1 MTDPISKRLDARK
14 AFLGAMRSHA
24 CGSLSRD
31 DAGTEVRLAGW
42 VARRRDHGGVAFL
55 DLRDASGVV
64 QVVVR
69 PDDTPAAAAI
79 RTEDCVRVTGTV
91 RARPPGNEN
100 PDLDTG
106 DVEVAAADIEVLAPS
121 ATPPFPLEGRAQ
133 VDENLRLQYRYLD
146 LRRPGSRLGLEI
158 RAKAN
163 ARLRR
168 VLADRGFLEV
178 ETPYLTKSTPEGA
191 RDFLVTTHLDPGKFY
206 ALPQSPQLF
215 KQLLMVAGVERYY
228 QIVRCFRDEALRAD
242 RQPEFTQLDLELSFL
257 DEEDIYRLG
266 EELMAAVWREVL
278 GVELPV
284 PFPRLT
290 HAEAL
295 RRFGTDKPD
304 LRYGMELLDLGPVFG
319 GTGVGIFARA
329 LAAGGSVLGLRV
341 DGGADLTRRRLD
353 DLTEHARS
361 RGAKGL
367 AWVAVEP
374 EGLRSPLDK
383 FLADAER
390 DGLRQVSGARPGD
403 LLLIAADRTHIAQT
417 VLGDLRVR
425 LATERGLVPKGEWRF
440 LWVTEFPMFEWDEET
455 GRWDPAHHPF
465 TAPSPKWA
473 DTFMDAPE
481 EATARAYD
489 LVLNGY
495 ELGSGS
501 IRIHRADVQRR
512 VFEALGIGPGEA
524 EERFGFFL
532 KGLAYGAPPHGG
544 FAFGLDRLYMLLAG
558 TPSIRD
564 VITFPKTQ
572 SGADPLTGAPTPVPP
587 AQLAEVHLRRIDP
600 VSAALGKRPPGP
612 APES

>member
-1 MTDPISKRLDARK
+1 VTEPLDARK
-14 AFLGAMRSHA
+14 ALLGAMRSHA
-24 CGSLSRD
+24 CGSLRVD
-31 DAGTEVRLAGW
+31 DDGAEVRLAGW
-42 VARRRDHGGVAFL
+42 VARRRDHGGVIFL

-69 PDDTPAAAAI
+69 PDEAPAAAAI
-79 RTEDCVRVTGTV
+79 RNEDCVRVAGTV
-91 RARPPGNEN
+91 RRRPAGNEN
-100 PDLDTG
+100 PELPTG
-106 DVEVAAADIEVLAPS
+106 EVEVAAADVEVLAPS
-121 ATPPFPLEGRAQ
+121 ETPPFPLEGRTDA
-133 VDENLRLQYRYLD
+133 DETLRLQYRYLD
-146 LRRPGSRLGLEI
+146 LRRPAARRGLEL
-158 RAKAN
+158 RARAN
-163 ARLRR
+163 ATLRR

-191 RDFLVTTHLDPGKFY
+191 RDFLVTTHLSPGEFY

-257 DEEDIYRLG
+257 DAEDVYALG
-266 EELMAAVWREVL
+266 EELMGAVWHDVL

-290 HAEAL
+290 HAEAM

-304 LRYGMELLDLGPVFG
+304 LRYGMELHDLGPVFG
-319 GTGVGIFARA
+319 GTGVGVFAGA
-329 LAAGGSVLGLRV
+329 LEAGGSVLALRV
-341 DGGADLTRRRLD
+341 EGGTDLTRRQLD
-353 DLTEHARS
+353 ELTTQAKA
-361 RGAKGL
+361 RGAGGL
-367 AWVAVEP
+367 AWVAVEDG
-374 EGLRSPLDK
+374 GLRSPLDK
-383 FLADAER
+383 FFTDPER
-390 DGLRQVSGARPGD
+390 EGLRQATGAGPGD
-403 LLLIAADRTHIAQT
+403 LLLVAADRTPVAQT
-417 VLGDLRVR
+417 VLGDLRAR
-425 LATERGLVPKGEWRF
+425 LAAERGLVPEGRWAF
-440 LWVTEFPMFEWDEET
+440 VWVTEFPMFEWDEQAK
-455 GRWDPAHHPF
+455 RWDPAHHPF
-465 TAPSPKWA
+465 TAPAPKWA

-512 VFEALGIGPGEA
+512 VFQALGISPEEA
-524 EERFGFFL
+524 EDRFGFFL

-544 FAFGLDRLYMLLAG
+544 FAFGLDRLYMLMAG

-587 AQLAEVHLRRIDP
+587 AQLAEVRLRPLD
-600 VSAALGKRPPGP
+600 PPGKP
-612 APES
+612 GDRG

>member
-1 MTDPISKRLDARK
+1 MVL
-14 AFLGAMRSHA
+14 LGAMRSHA
-24 CGSLSRD
+24 CGSLRAA
-31 DAGTEVRLAGW
+31 DAGAEVRLAGW

-69 PDDTPAAAAI
+69 PEQTPAAAAI
-79 RTEDCVRVTGTV
+79 RHEDCVRVSGTV
-91 RARPPGNEN
+91 RARPTGNEN
-100 PDLDTG
+100 PELPTG
-106 DVEVAAADIEVLAPS
+106 EVEVAAAEVEVLAPS
-121 ATPPFPLEGRAQ
+121 ETPPFPLEGRTDA
-133 VDENLRLQYRYLD
+133 DENLRLQYRYLD
-146 LRRPGSRLGLEI
+146 LRRPAARRGLEL
-158 RAKAN
+158 RARAN
-163 ARLRR
+163 ATLRR

-191 RDFLVTTHLDPGKFY
+191 RDFLVTTHLAPGQFY

-257 DEEDIYRLG
+257 DEEDVYALG
-266 EELMAAVWREVL
+266 QELMAAVWHDVL
-278 GVELPV
+278 GIELPV

-290 HAEAL
+290 YAEAM

-304 LRYGMELLDLGPVFG
+304 LRYGMELTDLGPAFA
-319 GTGVGIFARA
+319 GTGVGVFAGA
-329 LAAGGSVLGLRV
+329 LEAGGSVVGLRV
-341 DGGADLTRRRLD
+341 EGGAELTRRQLD
-353 DLTEHARS
+353 ELTEQAKA

-367 AWVAVEP
+367 AWAAVEAG
-374 EGLRSPLDK
+374 GLRSPLDK
-383 FLADAER
+383 FFNATER
-390 DGLRQVSGARPGD
+390 DALVQATGARPGD
-403 LLLIAADRTHIAQT
+403 LLLLAADRTPVAQT
-417 VLGDLRVR
+417 VLGDLRTR
-425 LATERGLVPKGEWRF
+425 LAAERGLVPEGRWAF
-440 LWVTEFPMFEWDEET
+440 VWVTDFPMFEWDEQAK
-455 GRWDPAHHPF
+455 RWDPAHHPF
-465 TAPSPKWA
+465 TAPAPRWA
-473 DTFMDAPE
+473 DSFMDAPE

-512 VFEALGIGPGEA
+512 VFEALGISPEEA
-524 EERFGFFL
+524 EDRFGFFL

-544 FAFGLDRLYMLLAG
+544 FAFGLDRLYMLMAG
-558 TPSIRD
+558 ASSIRE

-587 AQLAEVHLRRIDP
+587 AQLAEVRLRPLDP
-600 VSAALGKRPPGP
+600 P
-612 APES
+612 AKQADRG

>member
-1 MTDPISKRLDARK
+1 MTRPL
-14 AFLGAMRSHA
+14 LGAMRTHA
-24 CGSLSRD
+24 CGSLRAG

-69 PDDTPAAAAI
+69 PDETPAAAAI
-79 RTEDCVRVTGTV
+79 RNEDCVRVAGTV
-91 RARPPGNEN
+91 RARPAGNEN
-100 PDLDTG
+100 PELPTG
-106 DVEVAAADIEVLAPS
+106 AVEVAADAVEVLAPS
-121 ATPPFPLEGRAQ
+121 ETPPFPLEGRVDA
-133 VDENLRLQYRYLD
+133 DENLRLQYRYLD
-146 LRRPGSRLGLEI
+146 LRRPAARRGLEI
-158 RAKAN
+158 RAAAN
-163 ARLRR
+163 ATLRR
-168 VLADRGFLEV
+168 VLGDRGFLEV

-191 RDFLVTTHLDPGKFY
+191 RDFLVTTHLAPGQFY

-257 DEEDIYRLG
+257 DEEDVYALG
-266 EELMAAVWREVL
+266 EELMAAVWRDLL
-278 GVELPV
+278 GAELAT
-284 PFPRLT
+284 PFTRLT
-290 HAEAL
+290 HAEAM

-304 LRYGMELLDLGPVFG
+304 LRYGMELVDLGQVFA
-319 GTGVGIFARA
+319 GTGVGIFAGA
-329 LAAGGSVLGLRV
+329 LEARGSVLGLRV
-341 DGGADLTRRRLD
+341 AGGADLTRKQLD
-353 DLTEHARS
+353 ALTEQAKA

-367 AWVAVEP
+367 AWVAVEAD
-374 EGLRSPLDK
+374 GLRSPLDK
-383 FLADAER
+383 FFSDAER
-390 DGLRQVSGARPGD
+390 DGLRQATGARPGD
-403 LLLIAADRTHIAQT
+403 LLLLAADRTPVAQT

-425 LATERGLVPKGEWRF
+425 LAAERGLIPEGQWAF
-440 LWVTEFPMFEWDEET
+440 LWVTEFPMFEWDEQA

-465 TAPSPKWA
+465 TAPAPKWA
-473 DTFMDAPE
+473 DTFMDAQE

-512 VFEALGIGPGEA
+512 VFDALGISPQEA
-524 EERFGFFL
+524 EDRFGFFL

-572 SGADPLTGAPTPVPP
+572 SGADPLTGAPTPIPP
-587 AQLAEVHLRRIDP
+587 DQLAEVRLRPLDP
-600 VSAALGKRPPGP
+600 PDKPGIRG
-612 APES
+612 

>member
-1 MTDPISKRLDARK
+1 MIRPL
-14 AFLGAMRSHA
+14 LGAMRTHA
-24 CGSLSRD
+24 CGSLRAG

-69 PDDTPAAAAI
+69 PDELPAAAI
-79 RTEDCVRVTGTV
+79 RNEECVRVAGTV
-91 RARPPGNEN
+91 RARPAGNEN
-100 PDLDTG
+100 PDLPTG
-106 DVEVAAADIEVLAPS
+106 EVEVAADGVEVLAPS
-121 ATPPFPLEGRAQ
+121 ETPPFPLEGRADA
-133 VDENLRLQYRYLD
+133 DENLRLQYRYLD
-146 LRRPGSRLGLEI
+146 LRRPAARRGLEI
-158 RAKAN
+158 RAAAN
-163 ARLRR
+163 ATLRR
-168 VLADRGFLEV
+168 VLGDRGFLEV

-191 RDFLVTTHLDPGKFY
+191 RDFLVTTHLAPGQFY

-257 DEEDIYRLG
+257 DEEDVYALG
-266 EELMAAVWREVL
+266 EELMAAVWRDIL
-278 GVELPV
+278 GAELAA
-284 PFPRLT
+284 PFTRLT
-290 HAEAL
+290 HAEAM

-304 LRYGMELLDLGPVFG
+304 LRYGMELVDLGQVFA
-319 GTGVGIFARA
+319 GTGVGVFAGAIEAR
-329 LAAGGSVLGLRV
+329 GSVLGLRV
-341 DGGADLTRRRLD
+341 AAGADLTRKQLD
-353 DLTEHARS
+353 ALTEQAKA

-367 AWVAVEP
+367 AWVAVEADD
-374 EGLRSPLDK
+374 GLRSPLDK
-383 FLADAER
+383 FFSDAER
-390 DGLRQVSGARPGD
+390 DGLRQATGARPGD
-403 LLLIAADRTHIAQT
+403 LLLLAADRTPVAQT

-425 LATERGLVPKGEWRF
+425 LAAERGLIPEGQWAF
-440 LWVTEFPMFEWDEET
+440 LWVTEFPMFEWDEQA

-465 TAPSPKWA
+465 TAPAPKWA
-473 DTFMDAPE
+473 DTFMDAPS

-512 VFEALGIGPGEA
+512 VFDALGISSKEA
-524 EERFGFFL
+524 EDRFGFFL

-572 SGADPLTGAPTPVPP
+572 SGADPLTGAPTPIPP
-587 AQLAEVHLRRIDP
+587 DQLAEVRLRPLD
-600 VSAALGKRPPGP
+600 PPGK
-612 APES
+612 PENRG

>member
-1 MTDPISKRLDARK
+1 VLRT
-14 AFLGAMRSHA
+14 H
-24 CGSLSRD
+24 
-31 DAGTEVRLAGW
+31 DAGTLRASDAGSPVTLAGW

-69 PDDTPAAAAI
+69 PDDAPAAAAI
-79 RTEDCVRVTGTV
+79 RNEDCVRVVGTV
-91 RARPPGNEN
+91 RRRPAGNEN
-100 PDLDTG
+100 PELPTG
-106 DVEVAAADIEVLAPS
+106 EVEVAAADVEVLAPS
-121 ATPPFPLEGRAQ
+121 ETPPFPLEGRSDA
-133 VDENLRLQYRYLD
+133 EETLRLQYRYLD
-146 LRRPGSRLGLEI
+146 LRRPAARRGLEI
-158 RAKAN
+158 RAQAN
-163 ARLRR
+163 ATLRR

-191 RDFLVTTHLDPGKFY
+191 RDFLVTTHLSPGEFY

-257 DEEDIYRLG
+257 DEEDVYALG
-266 EELMAAVWREVL
+266 EELMAAVWRDVL

-284 PFPRLT
+284 PFERLT
-290 HAEAL
+290 HAEAM

-304 LRYGMELLDLGPVFG
+304 LRYGMELADLGPVFQH
-319 GTGVGIFARA
+319 TEVRVFASA
-329 LAAGGSVLGLRV
+329 LEAGGSVLALRV
-341 DGGADLTRRRLD
+341 EGGADLTRRQLD
-353 DLTEHARS
+353 ALTDQART

-367 AWVAVEP
+367 AWVAVEALD
-374 EGLRSPLDK
+374 LRSPLDK
-383 FLADAER
+383 FFTDPER
-390 DGLRQVSGARPGD
+390 DALRQATGARPGD
-403 LLLIAADRTHIAQT
+403 LLLVAADRTPVAQT
-417 VLGDLRVR
+417 VLGDLRTR
-425 LATERGLVPKGEWRF
+425 LAAERGLVPEGRWAF
-440 LWVTEFPMFEWDEET
+440 VWVTDFPMFEWDEQA

-465 TAPSPKWA
+465 TAPAPKWA

-512 VFEALGIGPGEA
+512 VFQALGISPQEA
-524 EERFGFFL
+524 EDRFGFFL
-532 KGLAYGAPPHGG
+532 KGLGYGAPPHGG
-544 FAFGLDRLYMLLAG
+544 FAFGLDRLYMLMAG
-558 TPSIRD
+558 APSIRD

-587 AQLAEVHLRRIDP
+587 AQLAEVRLRPLD
-600 VSAALGKRPPGP
+600 PPGTP
-612 APES
+612 PDRA

>member
-1 MTDPISKRLDARK
+1 VTRPL
-14 AFLGAMRSHA
+14 LGAMRSHA
-24 CGSLSRD
+24 CGSLRAG

-69 PDDTPAAAAI
+69 PDQTPAAAAI
-79 RTEDCVRVTGTV
+79 RTEDCVRVAGTV
-91 RARPPGNEN
+91 RARPAGNEN
-100 PDLDTG
+100 PELPTG
-106 DVEVAAADIEVLAPS
+106 EVEVAAADVEVLAPS
-121 ATPPFPLEGRAQ
+121 ETPPFPLEGRSDA
-133 VDENLRLQYRYLD
+133 DETLRLQYRYLD
-146 LRRPGSRLGLEI
+146 LRRPAARRGLEI
-158 RAKAN
+158 RAQAN
-163 ARLRR
+163 ATLRR

-191 RDFLVTTHLDPGKFY
+191 RDFLVTTHLAPGLLY

-257 DEEDIYRLG
+257 DEEDVYALG
-266 EELMAAVWREVL
+266 EELMAAVWRDVV
-278 GVELPV
+278 GAELPV
-284 PFPRLT
+284 PFTRLT
-290 HAEAL
+290 HAEAM

-304 LRYGMELLDLGPVFG
+304 LRYGMELVDLGPVFE
-319 GTGVGIFARA
+319 GTGVGVFAWA
-329 LAAGGSVLGLRV
+329 LEAGGSVLALRV
-341 DGGADLTRRRLD
+341 VGGADLTRKQLD
-353 DLTEHARS
+353 ALTEQAKA

-374 EGLRSPLDK
+374 QGLRSPLDK
-383 FLADAER
+383 FFTDAER
-390 DGLRQVSGARPGD
+390 DALRQATGAQPGD
-403 LLLIAADRTHIAQT
+403 LLLVAADRTPVAQT
-417 VLGDLRVR
+417 VLGDLRTR
-425 LATERGLVPKGEWRF
+425 LAAQRGLVPEGEWRF
-440 LWVTEFPMFEWDEET
+440 LWVTEFPMFEWDEQAQ
-455 GRWDPAHHPF
+455 RWDPAHHPF

-473 DTFMDAPE
+473 DTFMDAPQ

-512 VFEALGIGPGEA
+512 VFDALGISSQEA
-524 EERFGFFL
+524 EDRFGFFL
-532 KGLAYGAPPHGG
+532 KGLTFGAPPHGG

-558 TPSIRD
+558 TSSIRE

-572 SGADPLTGAPTPVPP
+572 SGADPLTGAPTSIPP
-587 AQLAEVHLRRIDP
+587 AQLAEVRLRPLDP
-600 VSAALGKRPPGP
+600 P
-612 APES
+612 AKPEDRGR

>member
-1 MTDPISKRLDARK
+1 MTRPV
-14 AFLGAMRSHA
+14 LGAMRTHA
-24 CGSLSRD
+24 CGSLRAS

-42 VARRRDHGGVAFL
+42 VARRRDHGGVDFL

-69 PDDTPAAAAI
+69 PDETPAAAAI
-79 RTEDCVRVTGTV
+79 RNEDCVRVAGTV
-91 RARPPGNEN
+91 RARPAGNEN
-100 PDLDTG
+100 PELPTG
-106 DVEVAAADIEVLAPS
+106 EVEVAADAVEVLAPS
-121 ATPPFPLEGRAQ
+121 QTPPFPLEGRVDA
-133 VDENLRLQYRYLD
+133 DENLRLQYRYLD
-146 LRRPGSRLGLEI
+146 LRRPAARRGLEI
-158 RAKAN
+158 RAAAN
-163 ARLRR
+163 ATLRR
-168 VLADRGFLEV
+168 VLGDRGFLEV

-191 RDFLVTTHLDPGKFY
+191 RDFLVTTHLAPGQFY

-257 DEEDIYRLG
+257 DEEDVYALG
-266 EELMAAVWREVL
+266 EELMAAVWHDIL
-278 GVELPV
+278 GAELTT
-284 PFPRLT
+284 PFTRLT
-290 HAEAL
+290 HAEAM

-304 LRYGMELLDLGPVFG
+304 LRYGMELVDLGQVFA
-319 GTGVGIFARA
+319 GTGVGVFAGA
-329 LAAGGSVLGLRV
+329 LEARGSVLGLRV
-341 DGGADLTRRRLD
+341 SGGADLTRKQLD
-353 DLTEHARS
+353 ALTEQAKA

-367 AWVAVEP
+367 AWVAVEAD
-374 EGLRSPLDK
+374 GLRSPLDK
-383 FLADAER
+383 FFSDAER
-390 DGLRQVSGARPGD
+390 ESLRQATGARPGD
-403 LLLIAADRTHIAQT
+403 LLLLAADRTPVAQT
-417 VLGDLRVR
+417 VLGDLRAR
-425 LATERGLVPKGEWRF
+425 LAAERGLVPEGQWAF
-440 LWVTEFPMFEWDEET
+440 LWVTEFPMFEWDEQA

-465 TAPSPKWA
+465 TAPAAKWA
-473 DTFMDAPE
+473 DTFMDARE

-512 VFEALGIGPGEA
+512 VFDALGISPQEA
-524 EERFGFFL
+524 EDRFGFFL

-572 SGADPLTGAPTPVPP
+572 SGADPLTGAPTPIPP
-587 AQLAEVHLRRIDP
+587 DQLAEVRLRPLD
-600 VSAALGKRPPGP
+600 PPGKP
-612 APES
+612 AIRG

>member
-1 MTDPISKRLDARK
+1 MSDRASDRPGGEP
-14 AFLGAMRSHA
+14 AFLPLLGSMRSHG
-24 CGSLSRD
+24 CGSLRAD
-31 DAGTEVRLAGW
+31 HAGVEVRLAGW

-69 PDDTPAAAAI
+69 PDQAPHSAAI
-79 RTEDCVRVTGTV
+79 RAEDCVRVAGTV
-91 RARPPGNEN
+91 RTRPAGNEN
-100 PDLDTG
+100 PELPTG
-106 DVEVAAADIEVLAPS
+106 EVEVAAADVEVLAPTE
-121 ATPPFPLEGRAQ
+121 TPPFPLEGRADA
-133 VDENLRLQYRYLD
+133 DELLRLRYRYLD
-146 LRRPGSRLGLEI
+146 LRRPATRRGLEI
-158 RAKAN
+158 RATAN
-163 ARLRR
+163 ATLRR
-168 VLADRGFLEV
+168 VLESRAFLEV

-191 RDFLVTTHLDPGKFY
+191 RDFLVTTHLAPGQFY

-257 DEEDIYRLG
+257 DEEDVYQLG

-278 GVELPV
+278 GVGLAT

-290 HAEAL
+290 YAEAM

-304 LRYGMELLDLGPVFG
+304 LRYGMELRDLGEVFA
-319 GTGVGIFARA
+319 GTGVGIFAAA
-329 LAAGGSVLGLRV
+329 LEARGSVLGLRV
-341 DGGADLTRRRLD
+341 EGGADLTRRQLD
-353 DLTEHARS
+353 ALTEQARV

-367 AWVAVEP
+367 AWVGVEAN
-374 EGLRSPLDK
+374 GLRSPLDR
-383 FLADAER
+383 FLSDAER
-390 DGLRQVSGARPGD
+390 DGLLKVTGARPGD
-403 LLLIAADRTHIAQT
+403 LLLLAADRTPIAQA
-417 VLGDLRVR
+417 VLGELRVR
-425 LATERGLVPKGEWRF
+425 LAADRDLAPDGRWAFV
-440 LWVTEFPMFEWDEET
+440 WVTEFPMFEWDEQA

-465 TAPSPKWA
+465 TAPAAKWA
-473 DTFMDAPE
+473 DTFADAPE

-489 LVLNGY
+489 LVLNGF

-512 VFEALGIGPGEA
+512 VFEALGIGPQEA

-532 KGLAYGAPPHGG
+532 EGLAYGAPPHGG

-572 SGADPLTGAPTPVPP
+572 SGTDPLTGAPTPIPA
-587 AQLAEVHLRRIDP
+587 AQLAEVRLRPLD
-600 VSAALGKRPPGP
+600 PPGE
-612 APES
+612 AG

>member
-1 MTDPISKRLDARK
+1 MTRPL
-14 AFLGAMRSHA
+14 LGAMRTHA
-24 CGSLSRD
+24 CGSLRAG

-69 PDDTPAAAAI
+69 PDEAPAAAAI
-79 RTEDCVRVTGTV
+79 RTEDCVRVAGTV
-91 RARPPGNEN
+91 RARPAGNEN
-100 PDLDTG
+100 PELPTG
-106 DVEVAAADIEVLAPS
+106 EVEVAADAVEVLAPS
-121 ATPPFPLEGRAQ
+121 ETPPFPLEGRTDA
-133 VDENLRLQYRYLD
+133 DENLRLQYRYLD
-146 LRRPGSRLGLEI
+146 LRRPATRRGLEL
-158 RAKAN
+158 RAAAN
-163 ARLRR
+163 ATLRR
-168 VLADRGFLEV
+168 VLGDRGFLEV

-191 RDFLVTTHLDPGKFY
+191 RDFLVTTHLAPGQFY

-257 DEEDIYRLG
+257 DEEDVYALG
-266 EELMAAVWREVL
+266 EELMAAVWQDVL
-278 GVELPV
+278 GSELAI
-284 PFPRLT
+284 PFMRLP
-290 HAEAL
+290 HAEAM

-304 LRYGMELLDLGPVFG
+304 LRYGMELADLGQVFA
-319 GTGVGIFARA
+319 GTGVGVFAGA
-329 LAAGGSVLGLRV
+329 LEARGSVLGLRV
-341 DGGADLTRRRLD
+341 DGGADLTRKQLD
-353 DLTEHARS
+353 ALTDQAKA

-367 AWVAVEP
+367 AWVAVEA

-383 FLADAER
+383 FFSDAER
-390 DGLRQVSGARPGD
+390 DGLRQATGAQPGD
-403 LLLIAADRTHIAQT
+403 LLLLAADRTPVAQT

-425 LATERGLVPKGEWRF
+425 LAAERGLVPDGQWAF
-440 LWVTEFPMFEWDEET
+440 CWVTEFPMFEWDEQAR
-455 GRWDPAHHPF
+455 RWDPAHHPF
-465 TAPSPKWA
+465 TAPAPKWA
-473 DTFMDAPE
+473 DTFMEAPE

-512 VFEALGIGPGEA
+512 VFDALGISPQEA
-524 EERFGFFL
+524 EDRFGFFL
-532 KGLAYGAPPHGG
+532 RGLAYGAPPHGG

-572 SGADPLTGAPTPVPP
+572 SGADPLTGAPTPIP
-587 AQLAEVHLRRIDP
+587 ADQLAEVRLRPLDP
-600 VSAALGKRPPGP
+600 PAKPGDRG
-612 APES
+612 

>member
-1 MTDPISKRLDARK
+1 MTRPL
-14 AFLGAMRSHA
+14 LGAMRSHA
-24 CGSLSRD
+24 CGSLRAG

-69 PDDTPAAAAI
+69 PDEVPAAGAI
-79 RTEDCVRVTGTV
+79 RNEDCVRVAGTV
-91 RARPPGNEN
+91 RARPAGNEN
-100 PDLDTG
+100 PELPTG
-106 DVEVAAADIEVLAPS
+106 EVEVAAADVEVLAPS
-121 ATPPFPLEGRAQ
+121 ETPPFPLEGRSDA
-133 VDENLRLQYRYLD
+133 DENLRLQYRYLD
-146 LRRPGSRLGLEI
+146 LRRPAARRGLEI
-158 RAKAN
+158 RAAAN
-163 ARLRR
+163 ATLRR
-168 VLADRGFLEV
+168 VLDDRGFLEV

-191 RDFLVTTHLDPGKFY
+191 RDFLVTTHLAPGQFY

-242 RQPEFTQLDLELSFL
+242 RQPEFTQLDLEVSFL
-257 DEEDIYRLG
+257 DEEDVYALG
-266 EELMAAVWREVL
+266 EELMAAVWRDVL
-278 GVELPV
+278 GVELEI

-290 HAEAL
+290 HAEAM

-304 LRYGMELLDLGPVFG
+304 LRYGMELADLGQVFE
-319 GTGVGIFARA
+319 GTGVGVFAWA
-329 LAAGGSVLGLRV
+329 LEAGGSVLGLPV
-341 DGGADLTRRRLD
+341 EGGADLTRKQLD
-353 DLTEHARS
+353 ALTEQATA

-374 EGLRSPLDK
+374 GGLRSPLDK
-383 FLADAER
+383 FFSDAER
-390 DGLRQVSGARPGD
+390 DGLRQATGAGPGD
-403 LLLIAADRTHIAQT
+403 LLLLAADRTPVAQT
-417 VLGDLRVR
+417 VLGDLRTR
-425 LATERGLVPKGEWRF
+425 LAAERGLVPEGRWAF
-440 LWVTEFPMFEWDEET
+440 LWVTDFPMFEWDEQAR
-455 GRWDPAHHPF
+455 RWDPAHHPF
-465 TAPSPKWA
+465 TAPAPKWA
-473 DTFMDAPE
+473 DTFMDARS

-512 VFEALGIGPGEA
+512 VFEALGISPQEA
-524 EERFGFFL
+524 EDRFGFFL

-572 SGADPLTGAPTPVPP
+572 SGADPLTGAPTPIPP
-587 AQLAEVHLRRIDP
+587 DQLAEVRLRPLDP
-600 VSAALGKRPPGP
+600 PPRPG
-612 APES
+612 ARG

>member
-1 MTDPISKRLDARK
+1 MVL
-14 AFLGAMRSHA
+14 LGAMRSHA
-24 CGSLSRD
+24 CGSLRAA
-31 DAGTEVRLAGW
+31 DAGAEVRLAGW

-69 PDDTPAAAAI
+69 PEQTPAAAAI
-79 RTEDCVRVTGTV
+79 RHEDCVRVSGTV
-91 RARPPGNEN
+91 RARPTGNEN
-100 PDLDTG
+100 PELPTG
-106 DVEVAAADIEVLAPS
+106 EVEVAAAEVEVLAPS
-121 ATPPFPLEGRAQ
+121 ETPPFPLEGRTDA
-133 VDENLRLQYRYLD
+133 DENLRLQYRYLD
-146 LRRPGSRLGLEI
+146 LRRPAARRGLEL
-158 RAKAN
+158 RARAN
-163 ARLRR
+163 ATLRR

-191 RDFLVTTHLDPGKFY
+191 RDFLVTTHLSPGELY

-257 DEEDIYRLG
+257 DEEDVYALG
-266 EELMAAVWREVL
+266 QELMAAVWHDVL
-278 GVELPV
+278 GIELPV

-290 HAEAL
+290 YAEAM

-304 LRYGMELLDLGPVFG
+304 LRYGMELTDLGPAFA
-319 GTGVGIFARA
+319 GTGVGVFAGA
-329 LAAGGSVLGLRV
+329 LEAGGSVVGLRV
-341 DGGADLTRRRLD
+341 EGGAELTRRQLD
-353 DLTEHARS
+353 ELTEQAKA

-367 AWVAVEP
+367 AWAAVEAG
-374 EGLRSPLDK
+374 GLRSPLDK
-383 FLADAER
+383 FFNATER
-390 DGLRQVSGARPGD
+390 DALVQATGARPGD
-403 LLLIAADRTHIAQT
+403 LLLLAADRTPVAQT
-417 VLGDLRVR
+417 VLGDLRTR
-425 LATERGLVPKGEWRF
+425 LAAERGLVPEGRWAF
-440 LWVTEFPMFEWDEET
+440 VWVTDFPMFEWDEQAK
-455 GRWDPAHHPF
+455 RWDPAHHPF
-465 TAPSPKWA
+465 TAPAPRWA
-473 DTFMDAPE
+473 DSFMDAPE

-512 VFEALGIGPGEA
+512 VFEALGISPEEA
-524 EERFGFFL
+524 EDRFGFFL

-544 FAFGLDRLYMLLAG
+544 FAFGLDRLYMLMAG
-558 TPSIRD
+558 ASSIRE

-587 AQLAEVHLRRIDP
+587 AQLAEVRLRPLDP
-600 VSAALGKRPPGP
+600 SAKQADRG
-612 APES
+612 

>member
-1 MTDPISKRLDARK
+1 MTRPV
-14 AFLGAMRSHA
+14 LGAMRTHA
-24 CGSLSRD
+24 CGSLRAG

-69 PDDTPAAAAI
+69 PDETPAAAAI
-79 RTEDCVRVTGTV
+79 RNEDCVRVAGTV
-91 RARPPGNEN
+91 RARPAGNEN
-100 PDLDTG
+100 PELPTG
-106 DVEVAAADIEVLAPS
+106 EVEVAADAVEVLAPS
-121 ATPPFPLEGRAQ
+121 QTPPFPLEGRVEA
-133 VDENLRLQYRYLD
+133 DENLRLQYRYLD
-146 LRRPGSRLGLEI
+146 LRRPAARRGLEI
-158 RAKAN
+158 RAAAN
-163 ARLRR
+163 ATLRR
-168 VLADRGFLEV
+168 VLGDRGFLEV

-191 RDFLVTTHLDPGKFY
+191 RDFLVTTHLAPGQFY

-257 DEEDIYRLG
+257 DEEDVYALG
-266 EELMAAVWREVL
+266 EELMAAVWRDIL
-278 GVELPV
+278 GAELAA
-284 PFPRLT
+284 PFTRLT
-290 HAEAL
+290 HAEAM

-304 LRYGMELLDLGPVFG
+304 LRYGMELVDLGQVFA
-319 GTGVGIFARA
+319 GTGVGVFAGA
-329 LAAGGSVLGLRV
+329 LEARGSVLGLRV
-341 DGGADLTRRRLD
+341 AAGADLTRKQLD
-353 DLTEHARS
+353 ALTEQAKA

-367 AWVAVEP
+367 AWVAVEAD
-374 EGLRSPLDK
+374 GLRSPLDK
-383 FLADAER
+383 FFSDAER
-390 DGLRQVSGARPGD
+390 EGLRQATGARPGD
-403 LLLIAADRTHIAQT
+403 LLLLAADRTPVAQT

-425 LATERGLVPKGEWRF
+425 LAAERGLIPEGQWAF
-440 LWVTEFPMFEWDEET
+440 LWVTEFPMFEWDEQA

-465 TAPSPKWA
+465 TAPAPKWA
-473 DTFMDAPE
+473 DTFMDAPS

-512 VFEALGIGPGEA
+512 VFEALGISPQEA
-524 EERFGFFL
+524 EDRFGFFL

-572 SGADPLTGAPTPVPP
+572 SGADPLTGAPTPIPP
-587 AQLAEVHLRRIDP
+587 DQLAEVRLRPLD
-600 VSAALGKRPPGP
+600 PPGKP
-612 APES
+612 AIRG

>member
-1 MTDPISKRLDARK
+1 LLRT
-14 AFLGAMRSHA
+14 H
-24 CGSLSRD
+24 
-31 DAGTEVRLAGW
+31 DAGTLRASDAGTTVTLAGW

-69 PDDTPAAAAI
+69 PDETPTAATI
-79 RTEDCVRVTGTV
+79 RNEDCVRVAGTV
-91 RARPPGNEN
+91 RARPAGNEN
-100 PDLDTG
+100 PELPTG
-106 DVEVAAADIEVLAPS
+106 AVEVAADAVEVLAPS
-121 ATPPFPLEGRAQ
+121 ETPPFPLEGRVDA
-133 VDENLRLQYRYLD
+133 DENLRLQYRYLD
-146 LRRPGSRLGLEI
+146 LRRPAARRGLEI
-158 RAKAN
+158 RAAAN
-163 ARLRR
+163 ATLRR
-168 VLADRGFLEV
+168 VLGDRGFLEV

-191 RDFLVTTHLDPGKFY
+191 RDFLVTTHLAPGQFY

-215 KQLLMVAGVERYY
+215 KQLLMVAGIERYY

-257 DEEDIYRLG
+257 DEEDVYALG
-266 EELMAAVWREVL
+266 EELMAAVWRDVL

-290 HAEAL
+290 HAEAM

-304 LRYGMELLDLGPVFG
+304 LRYGMELVDLRTVFV
-319 GTGVGIFARA
+319 GTGVGIFAAA
-329 LAAGGSVLGLRV
+329 LEAGGSVLGLRV
-341 DGGADLTRRRLD
+341 EGGADLTRRQLD
-353 DLTEHARS
+353 TLTEQAKA
-361 RGAKGL
+361 RGARGL
-367 AWVAVEP
+367 AWVAVEAD
-374 EGLRSPLDK
+374 GLRSPLDK
-383 FLADAER
+383 FFSDAER
-390 DGLRQVSGARPGD
+390 DALRQATGARPGD
-403 LLLIAADRTHIAQT
+403 LLLVAADRAPVAQT

-425 LATERGLVPKGEWRF
+425 LSAERGLVPEGDWKF
-440 LWVTEFPMFEWDEET
+440 LWVTEFPMFEWDEEAK
-455 GRWDPAHHPF
+455 RWDPAHHPF

-473 DTFMDAPE
+473 DTFMDAPQ

-512 VFEALGIGPGEA
+512 VFEALGISAQEA
-524 EERFGFFL
+524 EDRFGFFL
-532 KGLAYGAPPHGG
+532 KGLTFGAPPHGG
-544 FAFGLDRLYMLLAG
+544 FAFGLDRLDMLLAG

-587 AQLAEVHLRRIDP
+587 AQLAEVRLRPLDP
-600 VSAALGKRPPGP
+600 RPKPQDRG
-612 APES
+612 

>member
-1 MTDPISKRLDARK
+1 MTRPL
-14 AFLGAMRSHA
+14 LGAMRTHA
-24 CGSLSRD
+24 CGSLRAG

-69 PDDTPAAAAI
+69 PDETPAAAAI
-79 RTEDCVRVTGTV
+79 RNEDCVRVAGTV
-91 RARPPGNEN
+91 RARPAGNEN
-100 PDLDTG
+100 PELPTG
-106 DVEVAAADIEVLAPS
+106 AVEVAADAVEVLAPS
-121 ATPPFPLEGRAQ
+121 ETPPFPLEGRVDA
-133 VDENLRLQYRYLD
+133 DENLRLQYRYLD
-146 LRRPGSRLGLEI
+146 LRRPAARRGLEI
-158 RAKAN
+158 RAAAN
-163 ARLRR
+163 ATLRR
-168 VLADRGFLEV
+168 VLGDRGFLEV

-191 RDFLVTTHLDPGKFY
+191 RDFLVTTHLAPGQFY

-257 DEEDIYRLG
+257 DEEDVYALG
-266 EELMAAVWREVL
+266 EELMAAVWRDLL
-278 GVELPV
+278 GAELAT
-284 PFPRLT
+284 PFTRLT
-290 HAEAL
+290 HAEAM

-304 LRYGMELLDLGPVFG
+304 LRYGMELVDLGQVFA
-319 GTGVGIFARA
+319 GTGVGIFAGA
-329 LAAGGSVLGLRV
+329 LEARGSVLGLRV
-341 DGGADLTRRRLD
+341 AGGADLTRKQLD
-353 DLTEHARS
+353 ALTEQAKA

-367 AWVAVEP
+367 AWVAVEAD
-374 EGLRSPLDK
+374 GLRSPLDK
-383 FLADAER
+383 FFSDAER
-390 DGLRQVSGARPGD
+390 DGLRQATGARPGD
-403 LLLIAADRTHIAQT
+403 LLLLAADRTPVAQT

-425 LATERGLVPKGEWRF
+425 LAAERGLIPEGQWAF
-440 LWVTEFPMFEWDEET
+440 LWVTEFPMFEWDEQA

-465 TAPSPKWA
+465 TAPAPKWA
-473 DTFMDAPE
+473 DTFMDAQE

-512 VFEALGIGPGEA
+512 VFDALGISPQEA
-524 EERFGFFL
+524 EDRFGFFL

-572 SGADPLTGAPTPVPP
+572 SGADPLTGAPTPIPP
-587 AQLAEVHLRRIDP
+587 DQLAEVRLRPLD
-600 VSAALGKRPPGP
+600 PPGKP
-612 APES
+612 GIRG

>member
-1 MTDPISKRLDARK
+1 
-14 AFLGAMRSHA
+14 
-24 CGSLSRD
+24 
-31 DAGTEVRLAGW
+31 
-42 VARRRDHGGVAFL
+42 
-55 DLRDASGVV
+55 
-64 QVVVR
+64 
-69 PDDTPAAAAI
+69 
-79 RTEDCVRVTGTV
+79 
-91 RARPPGNEN
+91 
-100 PDLDTG
+100 
-106 DVEVAAADIEVLAPS
+106 VAAADVEVLAPS
-121 ATPPFPLEGRAQ
+121 ATPPFPLEGRSDA
-133 VDENLRLQYRYLD
+133 DETLRLQYRYLD
-146 LRRPGSRLGLEI
+146 LRRPATRRGLEI
-158 RAKAN
+158 RAQAN
-163 ARLRR
+163 ATLRR
-168 VLADRGFLEV
+168 VLGARGFLEV

-191 RDFLVTTHLDPGKFY
+191 RDFLVTTHLSPGEFY

-257 DEEDIYRLG
+257 DEEDVYSLG
-266 EELMAAVWREVL
+266 EELMAAVWRDVL

-290 HAEAL
+290 HAEAM

-304 LRYGMELLDLGPVFG
+304 LRYGMELVDLGPVFA
-319 GTGVGIFARA
+319 GTGVRVFAWA
-329 LAAGGSVLGLRV
+329 LEAGGSVLALRV
-341 DGGADLTRRRLD
+341 EGGADLTRKQLD
-353 DLTEHARS
+353 ALTEQARA

-367 AWVAVEP
+367 AWAAVEP

-383 FLADAER
+383 YFSDPER
-390 DGLRQVSGARPGD
+390 DALAQVTGAQPGD
-403 LLLIAADRTHIAQT
+403 LLLLAADRTPVAQT
-417 VLGDLRVR
+417 VLGDLRTR
-425 LATERGLVPKGEWRF
+425 LAAERGLVPEGRWAF
-440 LWVTEFPMFEWDEET
+440 LWVTEFPMFEWDEQA

-512 VFEALGIGPGEA
+512 VFDALGISPQEA
-524 EERFGFFL
+524 EDRFGFFL
-532 KGLAYGAPPHGG
+532 KGLTYGAPPHGG

-558 TPSIRD
+558 APSIRD

-572 SGADPLTGAPTPVPP
+572 SGADPLTGAPTPIPP
-587 AQLAEVHLRRIDP
+587 AQLAEVRLRPLDP
-600 VSAALGKRPPGP
+600 PAKPG
-612 APES
+612 